1 MYGAAAAQTMPNM
14 SINDGS
20 PREFVASREIYSTS
34 WIKGTKIW
42 QAVYT
47 VFFVAF
53 VGFAVFSMAGTARG
67 HGVHLP
73 RYTPLIMMAVL
84 LGGSA
89 IVGVYMLV
97 RWRQKYVLSVAGDS
111 LTVGSRG
118 EVYSL
123 ADAQLGLWPN
133 MGVALHLH
141 SGGRRFVLGGHGRRI
156 GPTTP
161 LDAEPISVVDARLPA
176 SEFDEVLRLG
186 GRTAARGPAPGDPTR
201 CILWPTSHAVANMGA
216 FAFRQKQ
223 RLMNSLE
230 HAHLFIDVDGD
241 TIRIVDPET
250 HVVETSTSV
259 SRITATPLTYESYS
273 DESNRV
279 YRTPTL
285 SLSVP
290 GLPVITFGCPHDV
303 KQFSWRGSS
312 QVVKEPPLYR
322 LSGADWTTLVE
333 TFRVA
338 ANVEDATPK
347 G

>member
-1 MYGAAAAQTMPNM
+1 MPGM

-20 PREFVASREIYSTS
+20 PREFVASREIFSTS
-34 WIKGTKIW
+34 WIKGTKVW

-53 VGFAVFSMAGTARG
+53 VGFVVYSMFGTAKGR
-67 HGVHLP
+67 GVHVP

-161 LDAEPISVVDARLPA
+161 LDAEPIQVVDARLPA
-176 SEFDEVLRLG
+176 SDFDELLRLG
-186 GRTAARGPAPGDPTR
+186 GRTAGRAPAPGAPTR
-201 CILWPTSHAVANMGA
+201 CILWPTSQAVANMGA

-223 RLMNSLE
+223 RLANSLD
-230 HAHLFIDVDGD
+230 HAQLFIDVDGD
-241 TIRIVDPET
+241 SIRIVDPDSQA
-250 HVVETSTSV
+250 VETSTSV
-259 SRITATPLTYESYS
+259 SRIAAIPLTYETHS

-279 YRTPTL
+279 YRTPVL
-285 SLSVP
+285 SLTVP
-290 GLPVITFGCPHDV
+290 GLPLISFGCPSDV
-303 KQFSWRGSS
+303 DGFSWRGSS
-312 QVVKEPPLYR
+312 QVVKDPPLYR

-338 ANVEDATPK
+338 ANVKDATPK